1 MRLAENYWTTNHEV
15 IQHIENSPYL
25 FKHWLPAAQSKSG
38 QSSFGI
44 QTKTIQ
50 KIAYTYFKMGG
61 TVVTGTDTPAGIFTY
76 PGFALHR
83 ELQLFVQA
91 GFTPLEALQQ
101 ATMNA
106 AKALKIANLGML
118 KENYIADIV
127 ILNENPLQQIEN
139 TMSIDR
145 IVKGGTSYTIEE
157 LLAHIPSEEEMTI
170 YTNELIEKFKE
181 LMLVEA

>member
-1 MRLAENYWTTNHEV
+1 MNLAENYWTTNHEV
-15 IQHIENSPYL
+15 IQHIENNDYL
-25 FKHWLPAAQSKSG
+25 FQHWLPGAQSKYG
-38 QSSFGI
+38 QSMFGV

-50 KIAYTYFKMGG
+50 KIAYIYFKMGG

-83 ELQLFVQA
+83 ELQLFVDA
-91 GFTPLEALQQ
+91 GFTPLEAMQQ

-106 AKALKIANLGML
+106 AKALKMDNLGML

-139 TMSIDR
+139 TMKIDR
-145 IVKGGTSYTIEE
+145 VVKGGTTYTIDE
-157 LLAHIPSEEEMTI
+157 LLAHIPSEQEMNI
-170 YTNELIEKFKE
+170 YTNELEEKFKE
-181 LMLVEA
+181 LKLIEA